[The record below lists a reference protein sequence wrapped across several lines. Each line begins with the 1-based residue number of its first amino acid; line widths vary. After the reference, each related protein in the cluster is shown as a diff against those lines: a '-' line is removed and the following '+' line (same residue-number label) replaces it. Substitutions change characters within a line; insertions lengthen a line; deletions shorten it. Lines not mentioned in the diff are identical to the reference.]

1 MEQKEE
7 HLQEQHAEM
16 FHLASKRED
25 EGGCFWANILI
36 QQKHLVGNVENLI
49 TFTKIND
56 QTAWHDIG

>member
-25 EGGCFWANILI
+25 EGGCFRANISISAEALSG
-36 QQKHLVGNVENLI
+36 QYGKSDHFYKNR
-49 TFTKIND
+49 
-56 QTAWHDIG
+56 

>member
-36 QQKHLVGNVENLI
+36 SAKALSGQCGKSDH
-49 TFTKIND
+49 FYKK
-56 QTAWHDIG
+56 